1 MFLGPREYGDK
12 VMMGHMGRAWARL
25 MAYFYK
31 ERTIG
36 ALPPSVK
43 ARTYAR
49 GTQPIADPPS
59 DSDEER
65 AVTLEDIRQGRK

>member
-1 MFLGPREYGDK
+1 
-12 VMMGHMGRAWARL
+12 MGHMGRAWARL

-36 ALPPSVK
+36 ALPPQVK
-43 ARTYAR
+43 AKTYAR
-49 GTQPIADPPS
+49 GLKQPTEAPPS
-59 DSDEER
+59 DSDEDR